1 MIYIWLLNVIK
12 FWPNSEWDCRN
23 PLPKASETHDQIP
36 TFLSLWGEQ
45 NCAKWHQIADA
56 QFFGATIVAPTVLLW
71 IVSPSKTHLQRV
83 IYQPVV
89 KHSNGK
95 YGSFNGKN
103 HLSILIFAR
112 LDNKV
117 GYPLIKHPSSPHPH
131 LQWFCTATSADL
143 PTKNQPHMPGSAQFQ
158 VDLYNL

>member
-95 YGSFNGKN
+95 YGSFNGK
-103 HLSILIFAR
+103 IIYKEGIFHCH
-112 LDNKV
+112 V
-117 GYPLIKHPSSPHPH
+117 
-131 LQWFCTATSADL
+131 
-143 PTKNQPHMPGSAQFQ
+143 
-158 VDLYNL
+158 